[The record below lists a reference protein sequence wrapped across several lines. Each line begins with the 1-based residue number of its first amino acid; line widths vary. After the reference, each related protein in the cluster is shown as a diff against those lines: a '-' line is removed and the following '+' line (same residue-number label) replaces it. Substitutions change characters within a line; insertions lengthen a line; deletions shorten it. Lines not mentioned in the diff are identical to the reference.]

1 MSIHRHLFFCSHHGI
16 CELTKTGDQG
26 FPVHPASTKR
36 YFGGFL
42 VYWIRRVLDSSC
54 TGFMDNR
61 FEVYNQVKQQQTF

>member
-1 MSIHRHLFFCSHHGI
+1 
-16 CELTKTGDQG
+16 
-26 FPVHPASTKR
+26 
-36 YFGGFL
+36 